1 MLIFGL
7 CEGVSLLR
15 KITITVDDVTLDCLR
30 AMHEVNGIPYS
41 AAIRRAVLS
50 YYQDK
55 FATPPAQKKQAVCWW
70 QCGEGGYY
78 VIRFQRA
85 YEMSSKEIFR
95 P

>member
-7 CEGVSLLR
+7 CEGALFLK

-30 AMHEVNGIPYS
+30 AMRELNGTPFS

-55 FATPPAQKKQAVCWW
+55 FAFLGAKK
-70 QCGEGGYY
+70 
-78 VIRFQRA
+78 
-85 YEMSSKEIFR
+85 K
-95 P
+95 